1 MRLRYLRLGQIFS
14 FLLAAAVCTKAH
26 AQTDIAL
33 SVYGAFSNSA
43 TPGNSNFFRVSPA
56 ASAGGLFEFR
66 HLSNPLLGWEAAY
79 SFHRANEVY
88 DELILGVPV
97 LGPLPSSC
105 GNTVCPTPT
114 YAVSANAQQFTAG
127 WVPSGHVANLRPF
140 ALVGVGLLLN
150 RPISGQSGTTNTSQ
164 AAFVYGAGLDWG
176 LVPHIS
182 LRLQYRGNLYKAP
195 GIVPPNSTSPNIGLI
210 HTAEPGIGVSYRF

>member
-1 MRLRYLRLGQIFS
+1 MRVYFSRLGQIFL
-14 FLLAAAVCTKAH
+14 FLLVPTVCATAH

-43 TPGNSNFFRVSPA
+43 TPGNSNFFRMSPA

-88 DELILGVPV
+88 EELIESPG
-97 LGPLPSSC
+97 GLPGC
-105 GNTVCPTPT
+105 GNPACPAPT
-114 YAVSANAQQFTAG
+114 FAVSANAQQFTAG
-127 WVPSGHVANLRPF
+127 WVPSGHIANLRPF
-140 ALVGVGLLLN
+140 ALLGVGLLLN
-150 RPISGQSGTTNTSQ
+150 RPVSGQSGTTNTTQ

-176 LVPHIS
+176 LGSHIG

-195 GIVPPNSTSPNIGLI
+195 GIVPPNNASPNIGLI
-210 HTAEPGIGVSYRF
+210 HTAEPGIGVYYRF